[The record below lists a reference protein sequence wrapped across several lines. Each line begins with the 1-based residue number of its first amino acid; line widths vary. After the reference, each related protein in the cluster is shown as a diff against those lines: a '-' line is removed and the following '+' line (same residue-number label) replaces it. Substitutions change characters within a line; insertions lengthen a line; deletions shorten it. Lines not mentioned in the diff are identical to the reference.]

1 MSMLESRPQFTF
13 PPNSNNNE
21 NHDRANDAELGEEA
35 EEEEEAAS
43 LSTANGGGGSGLY
56 SSRSSVRS
64 TVLMDTSTVNTETTS
79 KHSVSSSINKTPGTP
94 RTASIQL
101 LTIDHLV
108 QSEILHISQVEHA
121 QKATEQ
127 VIQLIIYYNIMHRLH
142 GSMNDFFATLSD
154 KSRLEP
160 HKFPTYF
167 HHSIDF
173 YNSIVNQNYPTPVPA
188 FGCYLKSGHQ
198 SLLNS
203 FITLIKSSPTFI
215 ASSLLSMSFPE
226 LNNFTCHS
234 LDPFEDLSSLYRSNP
249 LDILFYGFFP
259 PEVPQMQRLEYFSQ
273 ICAVLMDSKKGEK
286 VCFEVF
292 DKVMAISGHPF
303 KSSLEILILDLL
315 QDGSFLTLPSLM
327 SSSSKKRSPSACSS
341 NVPSPE
347 LSSATL
353 ATSAGEHPKHPGAP
367 GSINTNSSSSLSS
380 LYRSSEERTAEFHH
394 RAIIKILGFLDN
406 LSAESLPQSFLT
418 FSRLVLA
425 KVSRRN
431 HQHCLLLIVVKYLFN
446 RHLCKLITGPE
457 NFGILKTCFINDIQ
471 RQRILIPVFQKAY
484 RLVASVLLE
493 ENVSDMDIDVKYHI
507 DSIVDKFCAPPPD
520 SVPSSFDLD
529 SKFGPMANFTQTDY
543 YSPGQLLVLAP
554 SDVVKLYSALFP
566 SFASAQRSAPSS
578 ATSST
583 FTHHKPVTM
592 EQRQSYNFQAPFPLD
607 TGYSTTAT
615 SFVSTQSSLSDNNLP
630 SLAELVNQVNNQ
642 YNEDVAVMDDD
653 DDCDGMSPMD
663 SPKFSESYEW
673 SLDDIRTDLEPVMDD
688 LVKKFP
694 YLQLKSSS
702 YFSSLR
708 PSKLNNFKIPH
719 PMNECWQ
726 VFMVNEK
733 GEVDILSATSI
744 LDYAKATK
752 GTSMLNNDDNSD
764 DISSPIAPANRGLAG
779 VVKKAIERL
788 ISTSANYHYE
798 YADCV
803 QPSSAVHPSGYAYSL
818 LSNAM
823 DRAVAKENFLEA
835 NEYTNALNAL
845 KKLLPH
851 PNSQTYSQV
860 AVSVNNHIMSLIS
873 KEKDQGI
880 AKVNHQVEVAEDYS
894 LPYKIHL
901 RNATKRCKEVFVNLH
916 DTRTKVWYVTEI
928 RPSPLWN
935 RAKDVARALTQ
946 GSSQSDSLAESQ
958 STPTSPFPTLK
969 RNNSTSSLSSSGV
982 FSFKRFTSG
991 SHKRDYSNRRQSLM
1005 NSLVPQTDGMFA
1017 AKEYAGEYKLSDR
1030 EAESTRK
1037 WLRGQKVQNF
1047 CTGEERIHRFCCE
1060 VDDLIKRIM
1069 GDVLSSRRNRGHS
1082 LLSSSGLFKTD
1093 LWKLILEVEGIDRSS
1108 TPSLQR
1114 SSTSHHPQH
1123 GPKSEF
1129 EYQFGRPADLT
1140 SERRD
1145 SYRPGLDRT
1154 GSLKASHRSQRSSPN
1169 LLDMFS
1175 SFDVT
1180 SSRRGSG
1187 DISPHDSGFE
1197 SSSSFHKPNMS
1208 STSSHRRN
1216 KSLNDTKSGSDDIA
1230 KDDLD
1235 TYLNTS
1241 PGYPQDGSSNM
1252 DAKRQELDSVILD
1265 LQMRLT
1271 GMIYSDIGMGC
1282 WFEGEY
1288 FFVISSCIGFLLF
1301 PEKEA
1306 KSVCSARLRRPLA
1319 THTSAKPTQGVW
1331 GACPPQKT
1339 NLVVLFFLKKEPKT
1353 LALRGYNGF

>member
-1 MSMLESRPQFTF
+1 MSMLESRPQFIF
-13 PPNSNNNE
+13 PPNSNNNGDS
-21 NHDRANDAELGEEA
+21 DRTNEDGEQQDREVD
-35 EEEEEAAS
+35 EEDEEAAS
-43 LSTANGGGGSGLY
+43 LSTATGGGGGGLY

-64 TVLMDTSTVNTETTS
+64 TVFMDTSTVNTETTS

-101 LTIDHLV
+101 LTIDPLI
-108 QSEILHISQVEHA
+108 QSEILNISQYEHA

-142 GSMNDFFATLSD
+142 GSMNDFFATLTD

-173 YNSIVNQNYPTPVPA
+173 YNSIVNQNYPKPVPA
-188 FGCYLKSGHQ
+188 FGCSLKSGHQ

-215 ASSLLSMSFPE
+215 ASSLLSMSYPE
-226 LNNFTCHS
+226 LNNFTSHS
-234 LDPFEDLSSLYRSNP
+234 LDPFEDLSSLYRSDP

-286 VCFEVF
+286 VCFELF
-292 DKVMAISGHPF
+292 DKVMAISGNPF
-303 KSSLEILILDLL
+303 QASLETLILDLL

-347 LSSATL
+347 LANANL
-353 ATSAGEHPKHPGAP
+353 ATSAEHLKHPGAP

-380 LYRSSEERTAEFHH
+380 LYRSSEERTAEFHQ
-394 RAIIKILGFLDN
+394 RAITKILQFLDN
-406 LSAESLPQSFLT
+406 LSAESIPQSFLT

-484 RLVASVLLE
+484 RLAAAILLE
-493 ENVSDMDIDVKYHI
+493 ENVSDIDSGVKYHI

-566 SFASAQRSAPSS
+566 SFASAQRSASPSAAPSS
-578 ATSST
+578 LN
-583 FTHHKPVTM
+583 HHKPMNM
-592 EQRQSYNFQAPFPLD
+592 EPRPSYNFQAPFPLD

-642 YNEDVAVMDDD
+642 YNEDVAIMDDD
-653 DDCDGMSPMD
+653 DDDNDGMSPID

-673 SLDDIRTDLEPVMDD
+673 SLDDIRTDLEPVVDD

-702 YFSSLR
+702 YLTSLR

-726 VFMVNEK
+726 VFKVNEK
-733 GEVDILSATSI
+733 GEVDTLTATSI
-744 LDYAKATK
+744 LDYAKAAK
-752 GTSMLNNDDNSD
+752 GTSMLNGEDNTED
-764 DISSPIAPANRGLAG
+764 VPSPIAPANRGLAG

-788 ISTSANYHYE
+788 VSTSANCHYE
-798 YADCV
+798 NADAV
-803 QPSSAVHPSGYAYSL
+803 QSNSAMYPSGYTHSL
-818 LSNAM
+818 LSNAL
-823 DRAVAKENFLEA
+823 DRAIARENFLEA
-835 NEYTNALNAL
+835 NEFTNALNAL

-860 AVSVNNHIMSLIS
+860 AISVNNHIMSLIS
-873 KEKDQGI
+873 KEKDQTI

-901 RNATKRCKEVFVNLH
+901 RNATKRCNKVFVNLH

-946 GSSQSDSLAESQ
+946 GSSQPDSLAESQ
-958 STPTSPFPTLK
+958 STPTNPFPTLK
-969 RNNSTSSLSSSGV
+969 RNNSSSSLSSSGV
-982 FSFKRFTSG
+982 FSFKRFTAG
-991 SHKRDYSNRRQSLM
+991 SNKRDYSNRRQSLM
-1005 NSLVPQTDGMFA
+1005 NSLVPQTDGMMFA
-1017 AKEYAGEYKLSDR
+1017 PKEYAGEYKLSDR

-1037 WLRGQKVQNF
+1037 WLRGQKIQNF

-1082 LLSSSGLFKTD
+1082 LLSSSGLFRSD
-1093 LWKLILEVEGIDRSS
+1093 LWKLIVEVEGIDRSS

-1114 SSTSHHPQH
+1114 SSTYHQQH
-1123 GPKSEF
+1123 GPQSDF

-1154 GSLKASHRSQRSSPN
+1154 GSLKAAHRSQRSSPN

-1175 SFDVT
+1175 SFDV
-1180 SSRRGSG
+1180 SASRRGSG

-1216 KSLNDTKSGSDDIA
+1216 KSLNDTKTGSDDIS
-1230 KDDLD
+1230 KEDLE
-1235 TYLNTS
+1235 TYLNTA
-1241 PGYPQDGSSNM
+1241 PGYPQDGSGNM

-1271 GMIYSDIGMGC
+1271 GLIYSDIGMGC

-1288 FFVISSCIGFLLF
+1288 I
-1301 PEKEA
+1301 
-1306 KSVCSARLRRPLA
+1306 
-1319 THTSAKPTQGVW
+1319 
-1331 GACPPQKT
+1331 
-1339 NLVVLFFLKKEPKT
+1339 
-1353 LALRGYNGF
+1353 